1 MDQVVDA
8 VFAIECRSLPVDHA
22 YALSQAVQAALPW
35 FGDEPQAGLHTV
47 HGAASGAGWL
57 RPEGDD
63 AQLQLSR
70 RTKLV
75 LRLPANRLADAAALT
90 GRTLDVAGSALRV
103 GRLSARPLLRIASLF
118 SRSVIFEGAAD
129 ESAFLAEATGALRAL
144 GVEASTMLCGR
155 DVTLATPAGAEKF
168 AVRADADIVL
178 DGRRM
183 KLAEIRTG
191 ASVAASARFT
201 SAMTPAWL
209 RWMCRMRWLPACSG
223 RVTSGKFTADRVLPL
238 SL

>member
-1 MDQVVDA
+1 MDEVVDA

-63 AQLQLSR
+63 AQLQLPR

-90 GRTLDVAGSALRV
+90 GRTLDVAGSSLRV

-129 ESAFLAEATGALRAL
+129 ESAFLAAATEALRAL

-155 DVTLATPAGAEKF
+155 DVTLATPGAIYRTRSLMLTVATPVQSLALQRQGLGEARKLGCGVF
-168 AVRADADIVL
+168 IPHKDLGDLRGEARAREDWD
-178 DGRRM
+178 
-183 KLAEIRTG
+183 
-191 ASVAASARFT
+191 
-201 SAMTPAWL
+201 
-209 RWMCRMRWLPACSG
+209 
-223 RVTSGKFTADRVLPL
+223 
-238 SL
+238 